1 VRRVISIAALAL
13 AMAGAGGGAALA
25 AGDAAHGKAVF
36 DQCTGCHV
44 LSGQGFAAPP
54 LGGVVGRKAGTAP
67 GFQYSD
73 AMTRSGIV
81 WSEESLDKFLS
92 DPSKLVP
99 GTTMY
104 VGLDNAKDR
113 ADVIAYLK
121 TVAGAPS
128 P

>member
-1 VRRVISIAALAL
+1 MAHTLSIAAAAL
-13 AMAGAGGGAALA
+13 VLAGAGGSGALA
-25 AGDAAHGKAVF
+25 AGDPVHGKAVF

-44 LSGQGFAAPP
+44 LSGPGFAAPA

-73 AMTRSGIV
+73 ALTKSGIV
-81 WSEESLDKFLS
+81 WSEQSLDNFLT
-92 DPSKLVP
+92 DPAKLVP

-104 VGLDNAKDR
+104 VGLDSAKDR